1 MTSKGA
7 IQLTLLSFI
16 WSAYYI
22 SSNYL
27 NSRLDMF
34 VSGAIIRAITLLI
47 LLLILGFA
55 GQWQKLKILK
65 ASLLRLLLIGVLC
78 FVLDGTAFIG
88 FMHCSSGE
96 GTALLKADIIFILI
110 MTAISD
116 HKLPSLKNALLS
128 LFMLLGIFV
137 LVDTEASG
145 GYFTGVYS
153 WFFIASAFAASCN
166 AFLVKGTQKRFPQ
179 ITDMAIA
186 VYNLLFS
193 GICFLIISICGGAL
207 SAGISGF
214 TREFDLIAASIIS
227 GSFDAVLFIIY
238 YRSLRVFSVWLVK
251 IFLLTMPA
259 ISSLIS
265 LVLFGE
271 ALTLREL
278 AGIIIICVG
287 ALLIME
293 SERKKEA
300 LLTDKPHNGPAVL

>member
-1 MTSKGA
+1 MGSKGA

-16 WSAYYI
+16 WSTYYI

-47 LLLILGFA
+47 LLIFLGFT
-55 GQWQKLKILK
+55 GQWWKLKIPK
-65 ASLLRLLLIGVLC
+65 SSLLRLLLIGVLC

-88 FMHCSSGE
+88 FMHCSSSE

-137 LVDTEASG
+137 LVDTGARGS
-145 GYFTGVYS
+145 YFSGVYS

-193 GICFLIISICGGAL
+193 GICFLIVSICSGAFF
-207 SAGISGF
+207 AEIA
-214 TREFDLIAASIIS
+214 ECAYEVDLITASIIS
-227 GSFDAVLFIIY
+227 GALDAGLFVIY
-238 YRSLRVFSVWLVK
+238 YSSLRRFSVWLVK

-265 LVLFGE
+265 LLLFGDTL
-271 ALTLREL
+271 ALQEL
-278 AGIIIICVG
+278 IGITIICVG

-293 SERKKEA
+293 SHGYRSSY
-300 LLTDKPHNGPAVL
+300 